1 VTAGWG
7 CGPVSPWLGRGC
19 AADPT
24 GGTGTS
30 VEDVTDD
37 RAVHPFTVDVPQAQL
52 DDLHARLDRTRWPAE
67 LPGVGWERG
76 MPATELRTLVEHWRH
91 GYDWRAQQ
99 ARLNRVP
106 QVTTT
111 IDGQRVHA
119 LHVRSPEPGATPL
132 LLTHGWPGSV
142 VELLGVLGP
151 LTDPREHGGDPAD
164 AFHVVA
170 PSLPGYGFSSP
181 LVEPGWDVDRMARAL
196 AELMAR
202 LGYDR
207 YGAQGGDWGSHVSR
221 AVGRVDP
228 EHVLGVHVN
237 MLVTR
242 PPAGVDLSTE
252 ERRRN
257 AHNRRFERELSGY
270 HRQQSTRPVTLSYA
284 LHDSPVGQLAWVAE
298 KFHDWTDPAS
308 TIEADDLLTNVML
321 YWLTG
326 TAGSSAQLY
335 WETVHGGGPHGVG
348 TVPTSVSVFPHDLFL
363 PVRRFAEQTE
373 NIVGWTEHDRGGHF
387 AALEVPDLLVADV
400 RAALARA

>member
-1 VTAGWG
+1 MTDD
-7 CGPVSPWLGRGC
+7 STD
-19 AADPT
+19 DPT
-24 GGTGTS
+24 
-30 VEDVTDD
+30 
-37 RAVHPFTVDVPQAQL
+37 VHSFTVDVPQVQL

-76 MPATELRTLVEHWRH
+76 VPAAYLHELVDHWRH
-91 GYDWRAQQ
+91 GFDWRAQE

-106 QVTTT
+106 QLRTT
-111 IDGQRVHA
+111 IDGQSVHA
-119 LHVRSPEPGATPL
+119 LHVRSPEPDATPL
-132 LLTHGWPGSV
+132 LLIHGWPGSV
-142 VELLGVLGP
+142 VEMLGVLGP
-151 LTDPREHGGDPAD
+151 LTDPRAHGGDPAQ

-181 LVEPGWDVDRMARAL
+181 LVEPGWDVDRMARAF

-221 AVGRVDP
+221 ALGRLDP
-228 EHVLGVHVN
+228 EHILGVHVN

-242 PPAGVDLSTE
+242 PPHDAVLSTE
-252 ERRRN
+252 EQARV
-257 AHNRRFERELSGY
+257 AHNTRFERELAGY
-270 HRQQSTRPVTLSYA
+270 HREQSTRPVTVSYA

-308 TIEADDLLTNVML
+308 VIDQDDLLTNVML

-335 WETVHGGGPHGVG
+335 WESFHGGGPHGVG
-348 TVPTSVSVFPHDLFL
+348 TVPTGVAVFPHDLFL
-363 PVRRFAEQTE
+363 PVQRFAEPTE
-373 NIVGWTEHDRGGHF
+373 NIVRWTEHDRGGHF
-387 AALEVPDLLVADV
+387 AALEVPELLVADV
-400 RAALARA
+400 RAFFGALGRA